1 MDIKA
6 ARLLIARNV
15 SSIEPALRTIGRS
28 DDMRQVISRFQITID
43 LFISAYQD
51 DDLVV
56 HMLTEAP
63 EDLVIELGEALELYR
78 ELMIAAEDKA
88 NGVDY
93 AARRAERLAEG
104 INPAE
109 LTPELIGRITERL
122 AEDPITT
129 RDIVIEQQELRA
141 LAEREATDD

>member
-28 DDMRQVISRFQITID
+28 DGMRQAISRFQITID
-43 LFISAYQD
+43 PFIPAYQD

-56 HMLTEAP
+56 YMLTEAS
-63 EDLVIELGEALELYR
+63 EDLVIELGEALEFYR

-88 NGVDY
+88 DDSY
-93 AARRAERLAEG
+93 AA
-104 INPAE
+104 
-109 LTPELIGRITERL
+109 
-122 AEDPITT
+122 
-129 RDIVIEQQELRA
+129 
-141 LAEREATDD
+141 